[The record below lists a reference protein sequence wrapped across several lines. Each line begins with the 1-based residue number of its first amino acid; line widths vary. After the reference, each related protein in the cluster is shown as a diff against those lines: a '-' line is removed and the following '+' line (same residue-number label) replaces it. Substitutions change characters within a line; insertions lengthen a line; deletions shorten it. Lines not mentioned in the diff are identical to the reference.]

1 MIETLSNEKRIILE
15 MGMGN
20 DLYGGD
26 YTKAACRAVQDA
38 LHHSSIS
45 LFKSLGYNH
54 KDMRVQVTVAVQE
67 PDKIDIGLVEAELPR
82 GIATV
87 TAVKGGLNVPDM
99 EAGQAHVVAT
109 AAIEAF
115 LSINANDW
123 SLSS

>member
-1 MIETLSNEKRIILE
+1 MSGLRANEKRIILE

-20 DLYGGD
+20 DLYGGN

-45 LFKSLGYNH
+45 LFKSLGFNS
-54 KDMRVQVTVAVQE
+54 KDMRVQVTIAVQE
-67 PDKIDIGLVEAELPR
+67 PEKIDVKTVEAELPR
-82 GIATV
+82 GVATV

-115 LSINANDW
+115 LPVNAANW
-123 SLSS
+123 KLSS